1 MAVKKKTVDEIAKE
15 YAIDMSDEAAKKVAD
30 AYIRPTLDEINE
42 AEQKV
47 ITDTQAARKTL
58 DNNYFN
64 QYRANTYEAQSR
76 GLTGGLAQMDN
87 QQLRMQL
94 GQKNADLSKN
104 LIQAQFDAATK
115 RGSALTD
122 AEAYKTNYLNK
133 IRAQVAELQQADY
146 NQRYQA
152 YIDNENLLLKKQQ
165 LQEEADRWE
174 KEYELNKQQFELD
187 KTQYENNNKS
197 QSIQNQAYAD
207 EYARTN
213 LPDIYNTYSNMIKQ
227 GNTSG
232 AENYLSAQ
240 IAKLANL
247 GYDTSSIR
255 TDIQNLET
263 IRQYQ
268 EYIDTYQSQASKAKW
283 SGRLSKL
290 GWGALTGLLGAS
302 GIGLPAAI
310 AAGATGAVS
319 TSIGYDAANQLEAYL
334 EQARNARNKAT
345 LPSWYTGTT
354 DSWYTN
360 YLKAIGALE

>member
-1 MAVKKKTVDEIAKE
+1 MAVTKKTIDEIAKE
-15 YAIDMSDEAAKKVAD
+15 YAIDVSEEAAKKYAD
-30 AYIRPTLDEINE
+30 AYVQPAIDSINR
-42 AEQKV
+42 AEQKA
-47 ITDTQAARKTL
+47 IADTQAARKKL

-76 GLTGGLAQMDN
+76 GLTGGLAQMSN
-87 QQLRMQL
+87 QQLNMQL
-94 GQKNADLSKN
+94 GQKNADLSKD
-104 LIQAQFDAATK
+104 LLQAQYEAETQ
-115 RGSALTD
+115 RGSAL
-122 AEAYKTNYLNK
+122 AEAKVKGIEYLDALK
-133 IRAQVAELQQADY
+133 AKVAQLQQADY
-146 NQRYQA
+146 DQRYQA

-187 KTQYENNNKS
+187 KTQFENNNKS